1 MYLLLSIL
9 AALAFTIG
17 GVCMKLSEGL
27 KHLAPALLV
36 FLFFSLGAGLQG
48 VVMRKADLGVAY
60 LFVLGLESILAFAF
74 GVLLFKEGC
83 SLWKLAGVAL
93 IVAGILMLHAPE
105 A

>member
-36 FLFFSLGAGLQG
+36 FLFFSLGAGLQLMMFQLEQMKQQ
-48 VVMRKADLGVAY
+48 VAMACNLRSSFELVDFDLR
-60 LFVLGLESILAFAF
+60 L
-74 GVLLFKEGC
+74 
-83 SLWKLAGVAL
+83 
-93 IVAGILMLHAPE
+93 
-105 A
+105 